1 MSITYYPQPTTTV
14 EFTDVATDA
23 FGRARMTTPY
33 TLFESQH
40 RYLENSKW
48 NTDTAT
54 GGTAT
59 HVPAESVV
67 DLAVTTTSGSR
78 VYRETKRVFA
88 YQPGKSLLIMTTFAM
103 ASPKT
108 NLRQRVGYFSSLNGV
123 YLENDGTY
131 NYIVLRS
138 QSLGTTTRIRQDAW
152 NGDRFD
158 GTGASGRNVN
168 VSKTQILW
176 MDIEWLG
183 VGDIRVGFVVDGG
196 FVLAHTFHN
205 DNEQTTTYMT
215 TAILPIRYEI
225 ENTGTTASASTMKQI
240 CSTVISEGGFELSGF
255 QRVIGTPITSVYTLT
270 TAGTYYPLV
279 SLRLKSTA
287 LDDIVILSAISLL
300 GSSNVGVNYNWK
312 LVTNDTITGGTW
324 VSAGSSSTVEYNITG
339 TGASGGDVL
348 ASGYTSSTTQSSQS
362 VDIFKEALFKFQ
374 LERNSFTSTPYTL
387 SLVVAAD
394 TNSAKIFG
402 SMDWEEITR

>member
-67 DLAVTTTSGSR
+67 DLAVTTTSGSK

-131 NYIVLRS
+131 NYIVLHS

-158 GTGASGRNVN
+158 GTGASGRNIN

-324 VSAGSSSTVEYNITG
+324 VSAGSSSTIEYNITG
-339 TGASGGDVL
+339 TGTSGGETL

-394 TNSAKIFG
+394 TNSAKVFG